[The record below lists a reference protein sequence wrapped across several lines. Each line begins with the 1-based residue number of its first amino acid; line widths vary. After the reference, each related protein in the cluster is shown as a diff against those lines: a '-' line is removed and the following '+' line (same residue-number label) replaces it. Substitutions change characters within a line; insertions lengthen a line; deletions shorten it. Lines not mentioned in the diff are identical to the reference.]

1 MRPILFQDNSPHVSA
16 DLGPLPD
23 GGVGLQLLGG
33 EDPLLGVEVDA
44 GDRGQGEVRVGHLQ
58 IGRTVV
64 EWWVFKDSAIP
75 KCLMGSVVLHF
86 R

>member
-1 MRPILFQDNSPHVSA
+1 MSA

-23 GGVGLQLLGG
+23 GGVWLELLGG

-44 GDRGQGEVRVGHLQ
+44 GDRGQGQVRVRHLHT
-58 IGRTVV
+58 IGGNCSGKVAGQGL
-64 EWWVFKDSAIP
+64 DN
-75 KCLMGSVVLHF
+75 VLWP